1 MQNFLNNLLAL
12 GQRRLMILGGV
23 AVGLMLAMLFGISA
37 VTSPNYQSLYRN
49 LSPATATAIE
59 TTLTGSGFNAIM
71 SEDGASVLVP
81 ASDMA
86 RARMVLAETGIP
98 IEGDPGWELF
108 DESTGLAMNS
118 FMQRVNRLR
127 AMEGELAR
135 SIQTLEGVQSARV
148 HLVLPE
154 REAFSRERPN
164 PRASV
169 IVRSVQGRTINRK
182 QASAIRNLVASAV
195 SELDLNR
202 VTVLSASGE
211 VILADEGSSN
221 GQVTLQ
227 TTKSTIEERLAQE
240 VQGMLSARVG
250 AGNARVKVN
259 VELTNAREVIVEQSF
274 NPDQQVVRSTE
285 SSSEDRSGTEGGGN
299 VGIENNIPAALQD
312 GAGAPTNTQSRT
324 GETVQYEIGN
334 TRREIIREAG
344 EVERVSVAVLINGIY
359 NVDGS
364 EVIYEDRSAEEIA
377 RLTELVKTAVGFDAE
392 RGDEVSVDS
401 LRFMDYSME
410 VGEPVSMSI
419 MDQITRN
426 FMSVLRALAGLLVVA
441 LVMILGVRPA
451 LRTLLETPATNELPN
466 SDAQVLTGPDGE
478 PLATPQTVEGEMM
491 EPVGAPVD
499 GLPSPNPA
507 SPEMAMATEE
517 PGTARPAS
525 APEVRGGVDPNAP
538 GATSIFD
545 INDDDGPHEYIET
558 LGVRGSLIKARVE
571 AIQNMAEEKPEEV
584 LRVLR
589 GWLHQEAE
597 A

>member
-1 MQNFLNNLLAL
+1 MQNLLNNLMAL
-12 GQRRLMILGGV
+12 GPRRLMILGGV
-23 AVGLMLAMLFGISA
+23 AAAVMLSMLFGISA
-37 VTSPNYQSLYRN
+37 ITSPNYQPLYRN
-49 LSPATATAIE
+49 LSAATSASIE
-59 TTLTGSGFNAIM
+59 STLTASGFNAVM
-71 SEDGASVLVP
+71 SDDGTSVSVP

-118 FMQRVNRLR
+118 FMQRVNRMR

-164 PRASV
+164 PRASI
-169 IVRSVQGRTINRK
+169 IVRATPGRTINRK
-182 QASAIRNLVASAV
+182 QASAIRNLVASSVA
-195 SELDLNR
+195 ELDLNR

-211 VILADEGSSN
+211 VILAEEGGAG
-221 GQVTLQ
+221 GQSTLQ
-227 TTKSTIEERLAQE
+227 SKQSGIEERLAQE
-240 VQGMLSARVG
+240 VQNMLTARVG
-250 AGNARVKVN
+250 AGNARVRVN
-259 VELTNAREVIVEQSF
+259 VELTNAREVVVEQSF

-285 SSSEDRSGTEGGGN
+285 STTEDKTGTEGGGN

-312 GAGAPTNTQSRT
+312 AAGGASNSQSKS
-324 GETVQYEIGN
+324 GEVVQYEIGN

-344 EVERVSVAVLINGIY
+344 EVKRVSVAVLINGIY

-364 EVIYEDRSAEEIA
+364 DVIYEDRAPEEIS
-377 RLTELVKTAVGFDAE
+377 RLTELVKTAVGFDEA

-401 LRFMDYSME
+401 LRFMDYSMD
-410 VGEPVSMSI
+410 VGDPVTMSI

-426 FMSVLRALAGLLVVA
+426 FMSVLRALLGLIVVA
-441 LVMILGVRPA
+441 LIMILGVRPA
-451 LRTLLETPATNELPN
+451 LRTLLERPSELQNDEAAALSGPGAPTATLDASGGELLAATNNAVAPEGQPLP
-466 SDAQVLTGPDGE
+466 DA
-478 PLATPQTVEGEMM
+478 ATPPANATVADQPSGAL
-491 EPVGAPVD
+491 EPAP
-499 GLPSPNPA
+499 
-507 SPEMAMATEE
+507 
-517 PGTARPAS
+517 
-525 APEVRGGVDPNAP
+525 VRGGTDPEAP
-538 GATSIFD
+538 GTTSIFD
-545 INDDDGPHEYIET
+545 VNEDGGPHEYIET

-571 AIQNMAEEKPEEV
+571 AIQNMAEEKPDEV

-589 GWLHQEAE
+589 SWLNTEAE

>member
-1 MQNFLNNLLAL
+1 MQNFLNNLMAL
-12 GQRRLMILGGV
+12 GQRRLMILGAVTAVVMGV
-23 AVGLMLAMLFGISA
+23 MLFGITA
-37 VTSPNYQSLYRN
+37 ITAPNYQPLYHN
-49 LSPATATAIE
+49 LSTATASSIE
-59 TTLTGSGFNAIM
+59 ATLTSSGFNAVM
-71 SEDGASVLVP
+71 SEDGTSVSVP

-108 DESTGLAMNS
+108 DDSTGLAMNS

-154 REAFSRERPN
+154 REAFSRERPS

-169 IVRSVQGRTINRK
+169 IVRPVPGRAISRK
-182 QASAIRNLVASAV
+182 QATAVRNLVASSVA
-195 SELDLNR
+195 ELDLNR

-211 VILADEGSSN
+211 VILAETGSAG

-240 VQGMLSARVG
+240 VQNMLTARVG
-250 AGNARVKVN
+250 AGNARVRVN
-259 VELTNAREVIVEQSF
+259 VELTNAREVVVEQSF
-274 NPDQQVVRSTE
+274 NPEQQVVRSTE
-285 SSSEDRSGTEGGGN
+285 STTEDKSGSEGGGN
-299 VGIENNIPAALQD
+299 VGVENNIPAALQGD
-312 GAGAPTNTQSRT
+312 GAGASNTQSKS
-324 GETVQYEIGN
+324 GEVVQYEIGN

-344 EVERVSVAVLINGIY
+344 EVRRISVAVLVNGIY
-359 NVDGS
+359 NVEDGD
-364 EVIYEDRSAEEIA
+364 VIYVDRAPEEIA
-377 RLTELVKTAVGFDAE
+377 RLQELVKTAVGFSAA

-410 VGEPVSMSI
+410 VGDPVTMSI

-426 FMSVLRALAGLLVVA
+426 FMSVLRALLGLVIVA
-441 LVMILGVRPA
+441 MIMIMGVRPA
-451 LRTLLETPATNELPN
+451 LRTLLEKPAELENE
-466 SDAQVLTGPDGE
+466 DAAVLEGPDGAPIDMSVAPPGAE
-478 PLATPQTVEGEMM
+478 AIAAESPTQQQPLPAPGE
-491 EPVGAPVD
+491 E
-499 GLPSPNPA
+499 
-507 SPEMAMATEE
+507 PEMVPDLAQDQLQPEYE
-517 PGTARPAS
+517 PRAVRNGTD
-525 APEVRGGVDPNAP
+525 PEAP

-545 INDDDGPHEYIET
+545 ITEDDGPHEYIET

-589 GWLHQEAE
+589 GWLNQEVE

>member
-1 MQNFLNNLLAL
+1 MQNFLNNLMAL
-12 GQRRLMILGGV
+12 GQRRLMILGAVTAVVMGV
-23 AVGLMLAMLFGISA
+23 MLFGISA
-37 VTSPNYQSLYRN
+37 ITSPNYQPLYRN
-49 LSPATATAIE
+49 LSAATASSIE
-59 TTLTGSGFNAIM
+59 ATLTSSGFNAVM
-71 SEDGASVLVP
+71 SEDGTSVSVP

-154 REAFSRERPN
+154 REAFSRERPS

-169 IVRSVQGRTINRK
+169 IVRPVPGRAISRK
-182 QASAIRNLVASAV
+182 QATAVRNLVASSVA
-195 SELDLNR
+195 ELDLNR

-211 VILADEGSSN
+211 VILAETGSAG

-240 VQGMLSARVG
+240 VQNMLTARVG
-250 AGNARVKVN
+250 AGNARVRVN
-259 VELTNAREVIVEQSF
+259 VELTSAREVVVEQSF
-274 NPDQQVVRSTE
+274 NPEQQVVRSTE
-285 SSSEDRSGTEGGGN
+285 STTEDKSGTEGAGN
-299 VGIENNIPAALQD
+299 VGVENNIPAALQGD
-312 GAGAPTNTQSRT
+312 GAGASNTQSKS
-324 GETVQYEIGN
+324 GEVVQYEIGN
-334 TRREIIREAG
+334 TRREIVREAG
-344 EVERVSVAVLINGIY
+344 EIRRISVAVLVNGIY
-359 NVDGS
+359 NVEGS
-364 EVIYEDRSAEEIA
+364 DVIYEDRAPEEIA
-377 RLTELVKTAVGFDAE
+377 RLSELVKTAVGFSEA

-410 VGEPVSMSI
+410 VGDPVTMSI

-426 FMSVLRALAGLLVVA
+426 FMSVLRALLGLAIVA
-441 LVMILGVRPA
+441 MIMIMGVRPA
-451 LRTLLETPATNELPN
+451 LRTLLEKPAELDD
-466 SDAQVLTGPDGE
+466 SEAVALTGPDGE
-478 PLATPQTVEGEMM
+478 PLEVTTDVNGEVLTADTSVQQ
-491 EPVGAPVD
+491 P
-499 GLPSPNPA
+499 LPSPDDSGLTPA
-507 SPEMAMATEE
+507 QPGVQAASQSEYEPRAVRNGSDPE
-517 PGTARPAS
+517 
-525 APEVRGGVDPNAP
+525 AP

-545 INDDDGPHEYIET
+545 INEDDGPHEYIET

-571 AIQNMAEEKPEEV
+571 AIQNMAEEKPDEV